1 MSPKKGRSIELFFV
15 DGTPDGMVTATIP
28 FQWSGHVLVTR
39 RTQLK
44 EAIGRSEATRPGVY
58 LLVGDKDGQ
67 QTLYVGET
75 DELKARLTQHAS
87 AKDWWDTAI
96 LVTSNGEPLNKAH
109 VRYLEHRM
117 FIDAKR
123 INKIALEYGR
133 APTESPLSEA
143 AKAHMDDFLENIYLV
158 LPALRFDFFN
168 EQAKADSPSSPERT
182 SSDAVFFTFEVARH
196 GIKARARWEDGKF
209 IVEAGSKAR
218 IKWSSSAAH
227 PTYADLYDDLVD
239 QGVLIADGDHRVF
252 AKSYV
257 FNSTSAAAAVVSG
270 RPASGPK
277 SWIKEGTAQN
287 YGDWELEQLQSEDV
301 GEIQ

>member
-1 MSPKKGRSIELFFV
+1 MSTKKGRSIELFFV

-28 FQWSGHVLVTR
+28 FQWSGNVLVTQ

-44 EAIGRSEATRPGVY
+44 EAISRSEATRPGVY
-58 LLVGDKDGQ
+58 LLVGDKDGEH
-67 QTLYVGET
+67 TLYVGET

-96 LVTSNGEPLNKAH
+96 LITSNGEPLNKAH
-109 VRYLEHRM
+109 VRYLEHQM
-117 FIDAKR
+117 FMDAKR
-123 INKIALEYGR
+123 IGKISLEYGR
-133 APTESPLSEA
+133 SPTESPLSEA

-168 EQAKADSPSSPERT
+168 EQAKADSPAAPEQKSSE
-182 SSDAVFFTFEVARH
+182 AVVFTFEVAKH
-196 GIKARARWEDGKF
+196 GIKARARWEAGKF
-209 IVEAGSKAR
+209 IVEAGSTAR
-218 IKWSSSAAH
+218 NKWSSTAAH
-227 PTYADLYDDLVD
+227 PTYADLYNDLVD
-239 QGVLIADGDHRVF
+239 QGVLVANGPHRVF

-277 SWIKEGTAQN
+277 SWIKEGSSQN
-287 YGDWELEQLQSEDV
+287 YGDWELEQLKAEYA
-301 GEIQ
+301 